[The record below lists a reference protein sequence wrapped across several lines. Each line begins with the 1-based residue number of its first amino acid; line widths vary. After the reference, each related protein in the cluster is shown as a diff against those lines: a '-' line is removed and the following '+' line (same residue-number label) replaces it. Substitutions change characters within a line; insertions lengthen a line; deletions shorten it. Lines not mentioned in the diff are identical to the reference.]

1 MNNEVESKIEI
12 DVMTL
17 FPEVC
22 EEYFSSSIIG
32 RARKKGVLD
41 IHCHQ
46 IRDFAYDKHK
56 RVDDTPYGGGKGM
69 VMMAEPIFECFEH
82 VCDMRG
88 TRPHLIYMSPKGKIF
103 NQELAKNLK
112 SYRNLAILCGHYEGV
127 DERVLEEIVDE
138 YISIGDYVLT
148 GGEIPAMALVDAVS
162 RMVPGVLSEDIC
174 FEEESHYD
182 GMLEH
187 PQYTKPYEWHGK
199 CVPDVLISGHHAK
212 IEKWKLENSL
222 KETAKYRPDL
232 L

>member
-88 TRPHLIYMSPKGKIF
+88 TRPHLIYVSPKGKIF

-138 YISIGDYVLT
+138 YISNGNYVLT
-148 GGEIPAMALVDAVS
+148 GGEIPALALVDAVS

>member
-1 MNNEVESKIEI
+1 MNSGAENNIKI

-22 EEYFSSSIIG
+22 ESYFSSSVIG
-32 RARKKGVLD
+32 RARKKGILD
-41 IHCHQ
+41 ICCHQ

-69 VMMAEPIFECFEH
+69 VMMAEPIFKCFEH
-82 VCDMRG
+82 ICSVRG
-88 TRPHLIYMSPKGKIF
+88 TRPHVIYMSPKGKVF
-103 NQELAKNLK
+103 NQDLAKKLK
-112 SYRNLAILCGHYEGV
+112 SYKNIAILCGHYEGV

-138 YISIGDYVLT
+138 YISVGDYVLT
-148 GGEIPAMALVDAVS
+148 GGEIPAMAVVDAVS

-174 FEEESHYD
+174 FEEESHYN
-182 GMLEH
+182 GILEH

-222 KETAKYRPDL
+222 EETAKYRPDL